1 MKEDHMKNPVM
12 TSSLWPRSVVA
23 LSFLALFSGCPTGS
37 LSNPK
42 SAQMDLAPCSLTT
55 GVFNT
60 SGAAEIYSFI
70 EALPRGKYMRAN
82 FEIYVDN
89 PIKVSDT
96 RTNRSQ
102 VQVLEKYSGAED
114 AETAE
119 QFVRCRENSGDFVS
133 YQTDVTIP
141 TRLVRYKSG
150 LFDIDYQQMHIDY
163 ASALTAR
170 HSSRF
175 GGDERNQAPTTIADA
190 VGRYWNSGVV
200 WLRRSDNVFEF
211 QGRRTEGT
219 RRISGKA
226 TFLRKDLPNDL

>member
-1 MKEDHMKNPVM
+1 VENTFM
-12 TSSLWPRSVVA
+12 TSNLGLRSVAV
-23 LSFLALFSGCPTGS
+23 LFSLAVLSGCPTGS
-37 LSNPK
+37 FDNPNPGQ
-42 SAQMDLAPCSLTT
+42 ADLFPCIQSTA
-55 GVFNT
+55 VFNT
-60 SGAAEIYSFI
+60 AGAAEIYSFV

-82 FEIYVDN
+82 FEIYIDN
-89 PIKVSDT
+89 PIKVSET

-114 AETAE
+114 AETSE
-119 QFVRCRENSGDFVS
+119 RFLRCRENSGDFVP

-141 TRLVRYKSG
+141 TRLIIHETG
-150 LFDIDYQQMHIDY
+150 LIDIDYQEMQIDY
-163 ASALTAR
+163 ASVSTAR

-226 TFLRKDLPNDL
+226 TFTRKDL